1 MKRKLWVM
9 LPVLLALLQIPT
21 PGVQAQ
27 QPGTSLHLQ
36 LTLSRKP
43 STAQPSPDPQ
53 MAEKD
58 AEQAIA
64 EVQARQR
71 RDELARELVP
81 GPVRRPDL
89 APDVI
94 GGIQSR
100 NINDALRRR

>member
-1 MKRKLWVM
+1 MKRMLWVM
-9 LPVLLALLQIPT
+9 LPSLFALLHIAT
-21 PGVQAQ
+21 PAVWAQ
-27 QPGTSLHLQ
+27 QPAMLLHLQ

-64 EVQARQR
+64 EIQARQR

-81 GPVRRPDL
+81 GRVRRPDL
-89 APDVI
+89 DRDVI

-100 NINDALRRR
+100 NLNDALRRR